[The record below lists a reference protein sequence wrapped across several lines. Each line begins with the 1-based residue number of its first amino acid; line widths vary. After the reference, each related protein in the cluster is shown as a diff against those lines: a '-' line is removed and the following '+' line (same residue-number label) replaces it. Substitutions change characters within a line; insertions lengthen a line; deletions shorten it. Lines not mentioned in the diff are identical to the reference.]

1 MTRRAWRLR
10 IVLASTAFGG
20 AAGALAL
27 RTQLPP
33 AWLLVAA
40 VVAVVLG
47 VVALR
52 GVHHRVDQEKAR
64 RTVFYAGEGSA
75 ALFVLLTVGLSVV
88 PAWVIGALPDPALQS
103 PAAAVLA
110 AAVASAVHGVL
121 SATTTPTPQP
131 VPDVV
136 RPGPSIG

>member
-10 IVLASTAFGG
+10 IVLASTAFG
-20 AAGALAL
+20 
-27 RTQLPP
+27 
-33 AWLLVAA
+33 
-40 VVAVVLG
+40 
-47 VVALR
+47 
-52 GVHHRVDQEKAR
+52 
-64 RTVFYAGEGSA
+64 

-88 PAWVIGALPDPALQS
+88 PAWVIVALPDPALQS

-121 SATTTPTPQP
+121 SLTTTPTPQP

-136 RPGPSIG
+136 RPGPSTG

>member
-10 IVLASTAFGG
+10 IVLASTAFG
-20 AAGALAL
+20 
-27 RTQLPP
+27 
-33 AWLLVAA
+33 
-40 VVAVVLG
+40 
-47 VVALR
+47 
-52 GVHHRVDQEKAR
+52 
-64 RTVFYAGEGSA
+64 

-110 AAVASAVHGVL
+110 SAVHGVL
-121 SATTTPTPQP
+121 SLTTTPTPQP

-136 RPGPSIG
+136 RPGPSTG

>member
-33 AWLLVAA
+33 AWLLAAA

-47 VVALR
+47 VVAL
-52 GVHHRVDQEKAR
+52 
-64 RTVFYAGEGSA
+64 
-75 ALFVLLTVGLSVV
+75 
-88 PAWVIGALPDPALQS
+88 PDPALQS
-103 PAAAVLA
+103 PAA

-121 SATTTPTPQP
+121 SLSTTPTPQP

-136 RPGPSIG
+136 RPGPSTG

>member
-1 MTRRAWRLR
+1 MTRRAWPLR

-33 AWLLVAA
+33 AWLLAAA

-47 VVALR
+47 VV
-52 GVHHRVDQEKAR
+52 
-64 RTVFYAGEGSA
+64 
-75 ALFVLLTVGLSVV
+75 
-88 PAWVIGALPDPALQS
+88 ALPDPALQS

-136 RPGPSIG
+136 RPGPSTG

>member
-1 MTRRAWRLR
+1 MAAAHRPGVDGL
-10 IVLASTAFGG
+10 GG

-52 GVHHRVDQEKAR
+52 GVHH
-64 RTVFYAGEGSA
+64 
-75 ALFVLLTVGLSVV
+75 
-88 PAWVIGALPDPALQS
+88 
-103 PAAAVLA
+103 
-110 AAVASAVHGVL
+110 
-121 SATTTPTPQP
+121 
-131 VPDVV
+131 
-136 RPGPSIG
+136 